1 MQTQWSY
8 IYGVSKNSSKKDV
21 YSYTSLFKEI
31 IKNSYENLCTHTC
44 MTSMIIILNFGILL
58 IYRISK
64 ENYAI

>member
-1 MQTQWSY
+1 MAKT
-8 IYGVSKNSSKKDV
+8 ISS
-21 YSYTSLFKEI
+21 SLNNPVIQHLVMYFKEI